1 MSTPL
6 VVNGVT
12 FNYPTTRD
20 NNWGDVATNW
30 ATAVSNSTLQLT
42 SGDFNITSELNLGP
56 NFGIKSLDYSSR
68 SANPSL
74 SGVFRLSA
82 VDSLGW
88 RNNANDADVLLSLD
102 SNDRLSFDGSA
113 FLTASSTDTLTNKI
127 IDLDANTLSNI
138 RVSNFASGVIQTDF
152 TTLNN
157 ISIPTTQAV
166 SDAIV
171 AERDAIG
178 ILTNKTLTS
187 PVING
192 GSIQGTQITNDT
204 AQVVALTAGD
214 FTLPADLSSNVRF
227 TADGF
232 VDSNLIFTSL
242 PDDYEG
248 TWIFTQLQIAP
259 FTSVHVLKDIREAD
273 FFSTGEI
280 DFTFSVDIGD
290 PVVIQ
295 VSNRNH
301 ANVQVPST
309 QRTVEQVPTT
319 VLTNG
324 AASTT
329 EDFTWVCPGDV
340 NLINLTLV
348 GAGASGAEGA
358 GADGGGAGGVVHRTV
373 KVAAGSTYAISI
385 GIGASSIT
393 SLHRDGET
401 STFETSQSSF
411 DNPLDG
417 LENNRFRAEGG
428 TGTTAGRGTYLS
440 NSITVPLE
448 VTATDAATITG
459 GSNIIADG
467 IAGNTDGGGGG
478 GAGFLNGERFAG
490 ADLLLGGKG
499 GNGGIRLVYDTKDLT
514 TTSINPV

>member
-1 MSTPL
+1 MS
-6 VVNGVT
+6 VDVNVNGVS
-12 FNYPTTRD
+12 FAYPTLND
-20 NNWGDVATNW
+20 SNWGDVASSW
-30 ATAVSNSTLQLT
+30 AVQVSNTTLQLNA
-42 SGDFNITSELNLGP
+42 GDFSITNELNLGP
-56 NFGIKSLDYSSR
+56 NFGLKALQLETRSS
-68 SANPSL
+68 NPAL
-74 SGVFRLSA
+74 AGFLRLSNS
-82 VDSLGW
+82 DLISW
-88 RNNANDADVLLSLD
+88 RNNANDANLSL
-102 SNDRLSFDGSA
+102 SISASDRLSFEGA
-113 FLTASSTDTLTNKI
+113 EFVTAGSTDALTNKT
-127 IDLDANTLSNI
+127 IDADLNTLSNI
-138 RVSNFASGVIQTDF
+138 RTSNFASGVIQTDF
-152 TTLNN
+152 SNPGDAV
-157 ISIPTTQAV
+157 IPTVQAV
-166 SDAIV
+166 SNAIV

-178 ILTNKTLTS
+178 TLANKTLTS

-204 AQVVALTAGD
+204 AQVIALTAGD

-340 NLINLTLV
+340 NLINLTLI